1 MYSNELE
8 NAIEALRKISS
19 DTDMAVLADA
29 FNRHR
34 TYMGQQKARGLKI
47 GDKIIWE
54 YGGIE
59 KVGII
64 KKMNR
69 KTMEVNAVGNT
80 PFGSTV
86 TRIDKSM
93 VKTKVVE
100 EY

>member
-54 YGGIE
+54 YGGI
-59 KVGII
+59 V